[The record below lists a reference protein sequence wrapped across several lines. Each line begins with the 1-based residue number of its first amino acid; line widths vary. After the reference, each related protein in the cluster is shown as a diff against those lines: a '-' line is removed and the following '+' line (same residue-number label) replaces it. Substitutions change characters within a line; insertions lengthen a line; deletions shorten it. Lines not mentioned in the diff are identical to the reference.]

1 MLGFELSPCRAQG
14 SPPAPLAAFFASG
27 SGQSVAL
34 SQGPAGGLTV
44 WTEID
49 RNVAACLRLD
59 NTDPTTR
66 LSWRETLIME
76 LRNVYPVRDLVLTG
90 SWSQLQSSGSGLSDS
105 YTGNR
110 AVSTSS
116 ASATATVTVDR
127 AEPYDLWVNY
137 TGRTSGGYCR
147 VEIDGGQSLVNEID
161 DPAGLGFKAFPTY
174 TATDLQRRQSIKV
187 ASGLTGAH
195 TVTLRNGGAASPGG
209 SNLMIEAVAITGSL
223 SEPRVLP
230 PLWQPG
236 TAYTMGDEVQHSG
249 TFYAARA
256 TGVSGTTPPSHLSGI
271 ASDGALDWRADNR
284 STYPRFVAIDFAS
297 EREYALLVSGSNML
311 TEIGGQTHGNE
322 LLQSRD
328 ILLDDAPWVPATT
341 GTGLSLGSQITITE
355 NTTWR
360 TTLGD
365 DLADCTLIR
374 KALPGRISHDV
385 TATGTGTS
393 MNVDWLYIGMAPMV
407 RWDGESRSTVADTVA
422 VGADAP
428 VALAGYA
435 GQNPDNLDYPA
446 ARRLGI
452 SATVDGRAL
461 RHGVQAGALTVP
473 GNAIN
478 QFDTFLRPNI
488 DATSEG
494 GSLDWKAKAYINGGA
509 DGGLTIGA
517 GQVFGFYSQ
526 HVLGIG

>member
-14 SPPAPLAAFFASG
+14 GPPAPLAEFFASG
-27 SGQSVAL
+27 DGQAVAL
-34 SQGPAGGLTV
+34 SQGPAGGLTI

-59 NTDPTTR
+59 NADANTR

-76 LRNVYPVRDLVLTG
+76 LRNVYPVRDLLLSG
-90 SWSQLQSSGSGLSDS
+90 AWSQLQSSGSGLSDS

-147 VEIDGGQSLVNEID
+147 VKIDGGQSLVNEVG

-174 TATDLQRRQSIKV
+174 TPTDLQRRKSIKV

-209 SNLMIEAVAITGSL
+209 GNLVIEAVAITGSL
-223 SEPRVLP
+223 SEPRILP
-230 PLWQPG
+230 PLWKPG
-236 TAYTMGDEVQHSG
+236 TAYVMGDEVQHAG

-256 TGVSGTTPPSHLSGI
+256 TGVSGTVPPSHLNGTG
-271 ASDGALDWRADNR
+271 SDGALDWRADNR
-284 STYPRFVAIDFAS
+284 GTYPRFVSIDFGS
-297 EREYALLVSGSNML
+297 EREYALLVSAADML

-328 ILLDDAPWVPATT
+328 ILLDGAPWVPLAT

-355 NTTWR
+355 DTTWR

-365 DLADCTLIR
+365 DLADCSLTR
-374 KALPGRISHDV
+374 KVLPGRIAHDV
-385 TATGTGTS
+385 TATGIGIN
-393 MNVDWLYIGMAPMV
+393 MNVDWLYVGMAPMV

-435 GQNPDNLDYPA
+435 GQNPDSLDYAA

-452 SATVDGRAL
+452 SATVEGLAL
-461 RHGVQAGALTVP
+461 RYGVQAGALTLP